1 MLLEAEVVNEVV
13 GMTELL
19 LDSFA
24 GNKRVWT
31 NVAHIYA
38 TLVSE
43 LEVAG
48 FSREEALRIACAYG
62 IPVNKVGG

>member
-1 MLLEAEVVNEVV
+1 MLLEASVVKELIGV
-13 GMTELL
+13 TELL
-19 LDSFA
+19 LDDFA
-24 GNKRVWT
+24 ANKRVWT